1 MNSQLILV
9 IVIGICAGIS
19 AACLIAASLLAKRN
33 ISGDSHADPRF
44 FTDGIAITDRTE
56 NLGIHETDHLNYLN
70 AHAPAKALYPTTPV
84 NQSQVIRPEKL

>member
-56 NLGIHETDHLNYLN
+56 NLGIHETDHLNGILYTD
-70 AHAPAKALYPTTPV
+70 KAWKMIDPDEDE
-84 NQSQVIRPEKL
+84 Q

>member
-1 MNSQLILV
+1 MNGQLILV
-9 IVIGICAGIS
+9 LVIGICAGIS
-19 AACLIAASLLAKRN
+19 VACLIAASLLTKRN

-56 NLGIHETDHLNYLN
+56 NLGIYQSAHLEYLN

-84 NQSQVIRPEKL
+84 DQSLVRRPEKL